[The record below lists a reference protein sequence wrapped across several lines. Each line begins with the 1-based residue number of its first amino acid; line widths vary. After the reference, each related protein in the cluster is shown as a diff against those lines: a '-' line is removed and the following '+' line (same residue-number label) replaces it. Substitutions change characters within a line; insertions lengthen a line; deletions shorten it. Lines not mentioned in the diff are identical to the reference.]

1 MKARLAHLTGGR
13 VGESTVIWK
22 SCAML
27 GRSSQADVRF
37 GPDGDRMVAGRHAA
51 LAWNDGV
58 WTVRDLGS
66 ANGTFV
72 DGSCVHGET
81 ALRDGSVI
89 QLGRDGPQV
98 RFSVI
103 WEAGA
108 PEPVRTVDVDA
119 MDDPDAFRP
128 VPHTP
133 VILSRPDRDR
143 PRVAPA
149 HRHARAPAV
158 ALAVA
163 VAVLGGITLAR
174 AGPSHAPDLL
184 RKVLVAQAD
193 SVFAALDAIPG
204 ASPSMR
210 SAVSET
216 QSRVA
221 LMRGRLRRA
230 PSDPVALTTLRD
242 SLDLLAARARRLA
255 GAAALD
261 LGLVVRGSEPAIGL
275 VEVRFGDGRRATVVA
290 YAARGRDGRVRFVT
304 SAPTLTD
311 PTAAPT
317 GLRLFLRG
325 EAAGIPMRITARHPA
340 RGLSVLAR
348 ETEGG
353 SEAASGPPAAFPSPG
368 EPVVL
373 VHAVPAADRATFVDS
388 RAALA
393 AVVSVTR
400 GEARL
405 EQPGG
410 HPAPG
415 SAVFDQRGT
424 LVGMVLPESAGFG
437 VRAVP
442 VGALLDPSDG
452 RAGG

>member
-1 MKARLAHLTGGR
+1 MKARLVHLTGGR
-13 VGESTVIWK
+13 VGESAVIWK

-27 GRSSQADVRF
+27 GRSSHADVRF
-37 GPDGDRMVAGRHAA
+37 GPDGDRVVAGRHAA
-51 LAWNDGV
+51 LAWRDGV
-58 WTVRDLGS
+58 WAVRDLGS

-72 DGSCVHGET
+72 DGSRVHGET

-143 PRVAPA
+143 PRVADA

-174 AGPSHAPDLL
+174 AGPSHAPDAL
-184 RKVLVAQAD
+184 REALVARAD

-204 ASPSMR
+204 TSPMML

-221 LMRGRLRRA
+221 LMRGRVRRA
-230 PSDPVALTTLRD
+230 PPDPVALTALRD
-242 SLDLLAARARRLA
+242 SLDLLAARARRLM
-255 GAAALD
+255 GATAIDVDA
-261 LGLVVRGSEPAIGL
+261 VVRGSDPAIGL
-275 VEVRFGDGRRATVVA
+275 VDLRFADGRLATVVA
-290 YAARGRDGRVRFVT
+290 YAMRGHDGRVRFVT
-304 SAPTLTD
+304 SAPMLTD
-311 PTAAPT
+311 PAAAPT

-325 EAAGIPMRITARHPA
+325 EAAGIPMRIAARHPA
-340 RGLSVLAR
+340 RGLCVLAR
-348 ETEGG
+348 ETEGVH
-353 SEAASGPPAAFPSPG
+353 EAAGSPAAFPAPG

-373 VHAVPAADRATFVDS
+373 MHAVPAADRAAFIDS

-393 AVVSVTR
+393 SVVSVQR

-405 EQPGG
+405 ERLGDE
-410 HPAPG
+410 PAPG
-415 SAVFDQRGT
+415 SAVFDRRGT
-424 LVGMVLPESAGFG
+424 MVGMVLPESAGFG

-442 VGALLDPSDG
+442 VSALLDLSDE

>member
-1 MKARLAHLTGGR
+1 
-13 VGESTVIWK
+13 
-22 SCAML
+22 ML

-37 GPDGDRMVAGRHAA
+37 GPDGDRMVAGRHAS
-51 LAWNDGV
+51 LAWQDGV

-72 DGSCVHGET
+72 DGSRVRGET

-119 MDDPDAFRP
+119 MDDPDAFRA

-133 VILSRPDRDR
+133 VILSRPDRDQ
-143 PRVAPA
+143 PRISDS

-158 ALAVA
+158 ALAVT
-163 VAVLGGITLAR
+163 VAVLGVITLAR
-174 AGPSHAPDLL
+174 AGPSHAPDAL
-184 RKVLVAQAD
+184 RDALVVQAD
-193 SVFAALDAIPG
+193 SVFAILDAIPG
-204 ASPSMR
+204 SSPTLQ

-221 LMRGRLRRA
+221 LMRGRVRRA
-230 PSDPVALTTLRD
+230 PPDPVALTTLRD
-242 SLDLLAARARRLA
+242 TLNLLAARAQRLK
-255 GAAALD
+255 GAAAID
-261 LGLVVRGSEPAIGL
+261 VDAVARGSDPAIAL
-275 VEVRFGDGRRATVVA
+275 VDVRLADGRRATVVA
-290 YAARGRDGRVRFVT
+290 YAMRGQDGRVQFVT
-304 SAPTLTD
+304 SAPMLAD
-311 PTAAPT
+311 PAAAAA

-348 ETEGG
+348 EAEGG
-353 SEAASGPPAAFPSPG
+353 REATSGPPAAFPSPG
-368 EPVVL
+368 MPVVL
-373 VHAVPAADRATFVDS
+373 VHAVPAADRATFIDS
-388 RAALA
+388 RAARA

-400 GEARL
+400 GEVRL
-405 EQPGG
+405 DQLDGQPV
-410 HPAPG
+410 PG
-415 SAVFDQRGT
+415 SAIFDQRGA

-442 VGALLDPSDG
+442 VGALLDPPDE

>member
-1 MKARLAHLTGGR
+1 MKARLVHLTGGR
-13 VGESTVIWK
+13 VGESAVIWK

-51 LAWNDGV
+51 LAWQDGV

-72 DGSCVHGET
+72 DGSRVHGET

-98 RFSVI
+98 RFCVI

-133 VILSRPDRDR
+133 VILSRPDRDQ
-143 PRVAPA
+143 PRVADP

-174 AGPSHAPDLL
+174 AGPSHAPDAL
-184 RKVLVAQAD
+184 REALVARAD
-193 SVFAALDAIPG
+193 SVFAALDAISD
-204 ASPSMR
+204 ASPTMR

-221 LMRGRLRRA
+221 LLRGRVRRA
-230 PSDPVALTTLRD
+230 PPDPVALTTLRD
-242 SLDLLAARARRLA
+242 SLALLSARAQRLK
-255 GAAALD
+255 GAAAID
-261 LGLVVRGSEPAIGL
+261 VDAVARGSDPAIAL
-275 VEVRFGDGRRATVVA
+275 VDVRLADGRRESIVA
-290 YAARGRDGRVRFVT
+290 YAIRGHDGRVRFVT
-304 SAPTLTD
+304 SAPVLTD
-311 PTAAPT
+311 PAAAAT

-325 EAAGIPMRITARHPA
+325 EAAGIPMRIAARHPA
-340 RGLSVLAR
+340 RGLCVLAR
-348 ETEGG
+348 ETEGDG
-353 SEAASGPPAAFPSPG
+353 EAASGLPAAFPSPG

-373 VHAVPAADRATFVDS
+373 LHAVPAADRATFIDS

-405 EQPGG
+405 EQLGDQPS
-410 HPAPG
+410 PG
-415 SAVFDQRGT
+415 SAVLDQRGT
-424 LVGMVLPESAGFG
+424 MVGMVLPESAGFG

-442 VGALLDPSDG
+442 VSALLDLSDE